1 MKNILFD
8 LGTVAL
14 KGHAADILNKYNI
27 DDKDYNKLLTFFKDT
42 NNLDLGNESLE
53 EKYNRCNFP
62 KEFDTL
68 YKDILIN
75 YYKVRD
81 INLDVIDLINKIKEN
96 GYTLYVLSDNNK
108 EVYEYFKNNELFKS
122 FDIWVM
128 SCNEKAVKKDGKLFD
143 VLIDKYKVDPK
154 ECYFI
159 DDNIINITEAKKRG
173 FNTYLFDEDQDIKFL
188 YNDMKMNGIEVE
200 YEK

>member
-8 LGTVAL
+8 LGAVVL
-14 KGHAADILNKYNI
+14 IGHTSDILKKYNI
-27 DDKDYNKLLTFFKDT
+27 KDEDYNKLLTFFKDT
-42 NNLDLGNESLE
+42 DELDLGDESLE

-68 YKDILIN
+68 YKDVLIH
-75 YYKVRD
+75 YYKARD
-81 INLDVIDLINKIKEN
+81 INLDMIALINKLKEK
-96 GYTLYVLSDNNK
+96 GYNLYVVSDNNK
-108 EVYEYFKNNELFKS
+108 EVYEYCKNNELFKS

-143 VLIDKYKVDPK
+143 ILIDKYKVNPK
-154 ECYFI
+154 DCYFI
-159 DDNIINITEAKKRG
+159 DDNIINITEAKSRG
-173 FNTYLFDEDQDIKFL
+173 FNTYLFDEEKDIKFL

-200 YEK
+200 E